1 MENTATLRADNAN
14 LRKIQAK
21 LVQWE
26 LKENPLAP
34 LSTAQTDFIN
44 RLSDLAT
51 GNVAP
56 NGETPTDT
64 VEKSSEPTEELPASL
79 EQFKQSACVID
90 STQNFLSWYNSIDA
104 EILEHFDDVYL
115 EYYEQLRSR
124 AGECDH
130 MLKEIDVSLE
140 SLGKLTQEFNFVSEK
155 TSSLH
160 EASESLLQDQTKLS
174 DTGEEIRKRLKYF
187 TQAESI
193 SQRLHNPTFSVSN
206 DTFVDILNTIDDCI
220 EYMRVNPT
228 FSEASAYSVK
238 YRTCLAKATQMMKTY
253 VTNIL
258 SNATAQVMA
267 PKGSGAPKSLEALE
281 QPKVGDRS
289 AEAAFAL
296 FYGKFQASSSR
307 VQRITAMI
315 EERLDRSP
323 DYEQLLG
330 ELHQTYLTQRAAIMS
345 TGVDQAIKDLAKKHK
360 GDHCALVRSAC
371 AFMVHISQDEHRL
384 FYQFFAKPSGQLI
397 GYMEG
402 LCTILY
408 DTLRPYIIR
417 IDHLETLAEI
427 CSILKVEML
436 DEHVTYSP
444 DSLEAFA
451 KIVYQ
456 LLQDVQE
463 RIGFRAQNY
472 LESDIRNYK
481 PSAGDLAYPEKLEMM
496 ESIALSLQ
504 DNSHHYHHN
513 PHQHLRRADSRSS
526 ITSGVSMDTSLDA
539 TAPTAEHTLKV
550 RSGNSP
556 ADLHGMWYPTVRR
569 TLVCLSRLYRCID
582 KSIFQSLSQ
591 QALTHC
597 IHSVSSA
604 AAQIAQSRTTIDG
617 ELFEIKHLLILREQ
631 IAPFRVDFT
640 AKETSLDFSKVRTA
654 AYELLQK
661 RKQLF
666 SLGSNNALLEF
677 LLDGTPQVREQLL
690 DSRKDVDRQ
699 LKTVCETFIRDATK
713 QLVGPV
719 LTFIESAQGYV
730 KNQPSA
736 GKSGAAGAA
745 SGGAVAQST
754 GMALRMAPF
763 AAPQQIS
770 SIIQECLRNIKSK
783 LSGLQRSMQ
792 LYLANKD
799 TEFILFRPIRN
810 NIIGAFVK
818 LEQILLLNAY
828 TKDDLTIVSCPSAEQ
843 ISVLLSSV
851 NLAGSG
857 TSDPTVAAFGKT
869 QTTDAQRKISTSS
882 ISSAGSTKAPIE
894 KKVSFDSGANTV
906 VEIERIEVVGESL
919 GETEIEQG
927 KEVLVA
933 DQDSLVGE
941 KNAEAKSIGVEA
953 ERA

>member
-1 MENTATLRADNAN
+1 MENVASLRADNAS
-14 LRKIQAK
+14 LRKIQSK

-34 LSTAQTDFIN
+34 LSATQSDFIN
-44 RLSDLAT
+44 RLNDLAS
-51 GNVAP
+51 GNIAP
-56 NGETPTDT
+56 STDGGTSDETETKPMD
-64 VEKSSEPTEELPASL
+64 ELPASL
-79 EQFKQSACVID
+79 EKFKQSSCVID

-115 EYYEQLRSR
+115 EYYEQLRARST
-124 AGECDH
+124 ECDQ
-130 MLKEIDVSLE
+130 MLDEIEVSLG
-140 SLGKLTQEFNFVSEK
+140 SLRQLTQEFNFVSDK

-160 EASESLLQDQTKLS
+160 QASESLLQDQTRLN

-206 DTFVDILNTIDDCI
+206 DTFVDILNTIDDCL
-220 EYMRVNPT
+220 EYMQVNFT
-228 FSEASAYSVK
+228 FIEAPVYSVK
-238 YRTCLAKATQMMKTY
+238 YRACLAKAAQMMKTY
-253 VTNIL
+253 VLGIL
-258 SNATAQVMA
+258 ANATAQVLA
-267 PKGSGAPKSLEALE
+267 PKGSGAPRSLEALD
-281 QPKVGDRS
+281 QPMVGDPT
-289 AEAAFAL
+289 AEAAFVL
-296 FYGKFQASSSR
+296 FYGKFQASSPR
-307 VQRITAMI
+307 VKRITGMI
-315 EERLDRSP
+315 EHRLDRSA
-323 DYEQLLG
+323 DYGLLLG
-330 ELHQTYLTQRAAIMS
+330 ELHQNYLNQRATIMS
-345 TGVDQAIKDLAKKHK
+345 SGVDQAIKDLTKKHK

-371 AFMVHISQDEHRL
+371 AFMVHICQDEHRL
-384 FYQFFAKPSGQLI
+384 FYQFFAKPSAQLNI
-397 GYMEG
+397 YMEG

-436 DEHVTYSP
+436 DEHVSYSP

-472 LESDIRNYK
+472 LESDIRNYR

-504 DNSHHYHHN
+504 ETQNAHS
-513 PHQHLRRADSRSS
+513 HLRRVDSRSS
-526 ITSGVSMDTSLDA
+526 ITSGMSLASLD
-539 TAPTAEHTLKV
+539 TTPSTTDMTLKA
-550 RSGNSP
+550 RPAGNSP

-591 QALTHC
+591 QALVHC
-597 IHSVSSA
+597 IHSVSTA
-604 AAQIAQSRTTIDG
+604 ASQIAQNRTTIDG

-699 LKTVCETFIRDATK
+699 LKTVCETFIKDATN

-719 LTFIESAQGYV
+719 LAFIEQAQNHLR
-730 KNQPSA
+730 NQPGA
-736 GKSGAAGAA
+736 GKTPATGAGASA
-745 SGGAVAQST
+745 STGTAGGQST

-810 NIIGAFVK
+810 NIIGSFVK
-818 LEQILLLNAY
+818 LEQILMLNAY

-851 NLAGSG
+851 NLAGG
-857 TSDPTVAAFGKT
+857 TANDQPLPSFGKT
-869 QTTDAQRKISTSS
+869 LPYEKQRKISTSS
-882 ISSAGSTKAPIE
+882 STGGSNVAPTKAPIE
-894 KKVSFDSGANTV
+894 KKVSFDSGANSV
-906 VEIERIEVVGESL
+906 VEIERIEDQEVEKGQEVTVEGE
-919 GETEIEQG
+919 ET
-927 KEVLVA
+927 L
-933 DQDSLVGE
+933 
-941 KNAEAKSIGVEA
+941 AKSVEQTVP
-953 ERA
+953 E

>member
-1 MENTATLRADNAN
+1 
-14 LRKIQAK
+14 
-21 LVQWE
+21 
-26 LKENPLAP
+26 
-34 LSTAQTDFIN
+34 
-44 RLSDLAT
+44 
-51 GNVAP
+51 
-56 NGETPTDT
+56 
-64 VEKSSEPTEELPASL
+64 
-79 EQFKQSACVID
+79 
-90 STQNFLSWYNSIDA
+90 
-104 EILEHFDDVYL
+104 
-115 EYYEQLRSR
+115 
-124 AGECDH
+124 
-130 MLKEIDVSLE
+130 MLQEIDVSLD
-140 SLGKLTQEFNFVSEK
+140 SLRQLTQEFNFVSEK

-160 EASESLLQDQTKLS
+160 QASESLLQDQTRLN
-174 DTGEEIRKRLKYF
+174 DTGDEIKKRLKYF

-206 DTFVDILNTIDDCI
+206 ETFVDILNTIDDCI
-220 EYMRVNPT
+220 EYMRVNPA
-228 FSEASAYSVK
+228 FSEAAAYSVK

-253 VTNIL
+253 VFGIL
-258 SNATAQVMA
+258 SNATAQVLA
-267 PKGSGAPKSLEALE
+267 PKGSGAPRSLEALD
-281 QPKVGDRS
+281 QPKIGDPT
-289 AEAAFAL
+289 ADAAFVL
-296 FYGKFQASSSR
+296 FYGKFQASSPR
-307 VQRITAMI
+307 VKRITGLI
-315 EERLDRSP
+315 EDRLDRSP

-330 ELHQTYLTQRAAIMS
+330 ELHQNYLTQRATIMRS
-345 TGVDQAIKDLAKKHK
+345 GVDQAIKDLTKKYK

-371 AFMVHISQDEHRL
+371 AFMVHICQDEHRL
-384 FYQFFAKPSGQLI
+384 FYQFFAKQSAQLI
-397 GYMEG
+397 IYMEG

-436 DEHVTYSP
+436 DEHVAYSP
-444 DSLEAFA
+444 EPLEAFA

-472 LESDIRNYK
+472 LESDIRNYR

-504 DNSHHYHHN
+504 ENQYAQ
-513 PHQHLRRADSRSS
+513 HQLRRVDSRSS
-526 ITSGVSMDTSLDA
+526 ITSGMSLASLETTQTTTDPA
-539 TAPTAEHTLKV
+539 LKV

-556 ADLHGMWYPTVRR
+556 ADMHGMWYPTVRR

-597 IHSVSSA
+597 IYSVSLA
-604 AAQIAQSRTTIDG
+604 ASQIAQNRTTIDG

-699 LKTVCETFIRDATK
+699 LKLVCETFIKDATK

-719 LTFIESAQGYV
+719 LTFIEAAQ
-730 KNQPSA
+730 NHLRSQPGG
-736 GKSGAAGAA
+736 GKTAAVTAAGSVTNSAVPA
-745 SGGAVAQST
+745 SGQST

-783 LSGLQRSMQ
+783 LAGLQRSMQ

-810 NIIGAFVK
+810 NIIGSFVK
-818 LEQILLLNAY
+818 LEQILMLNAY

-851 NLAGSG
+851 NLAGGSV
-857 TSDPTVAAFGKT
+857 TEQSVPSFGSK
-869 QTTDAQRKISTSS
+869 AQPSRKISTSS
-882 ISSAGSTKAPIE
+882 LISSSSAGEPTQSNTKTPIE

-906 VEIERIEVVGESL
+906 VEIERIAESEVEKCEEVV
-919 GETEIEQG
+919 
-927 KEVLVA
+927 
-933 DQDSLVGE
+933 
-941 KNAEAKSIGVEA
+941 VEA
-953 ERA
+953 QEAVSNQPDQQNPAGQVV

>member
-1 MENTATLRADNAN
+1 METVATMRADNAS
-14 LRKIQAK
+14 LRKIQSK

-34 LSTAQTDFIN
+34 LTATQSDFIN
-44 RLSDLAT
+44 RLTDLAN
-51 GNVAP
+51 GNVPASVGSAP
-56 NGETPTDT
+56 PADVSKDHASN
-64 VEKSSEPTEELPASL
+64 EELPASL

-90 STQNFLSWYNSIDA
+90 TTQNFLSWYNSIDA

-124 AGECDH
+124 TSECDQ
-130 MLKEIDVSLE
+130 MLQEIDVSLD
-140 SLGKLTQEFNFVSEK
+140 SLRQLTQEFNFVSEK

-160 EASESLLQDQTKLS
+160 QASESLLQDQTRLS
-174 DTGEEIRKRLKYF
+174 DTGDEIKKRLKYF

-206 DTFVDILNTIDDCI
+206 DTFVHILNTIDDCI
-220 EYMRVNPT
+220 EYMRVNPSY
-228 FSEASAYSVK
+228 SEASTYAVK
-238 YRTCLAKATQMMKTY
+238 YRACLAKATQMMKTY
-253 VTNIL
+253 VFGIL
-258 SNATAQVMA
+258 SNATAQVLT
-267 PKGSGAPKSLEALE
+267 PKGSGVPRSLEALD
-281 QPKVGDRS
+281 QPKIGDPT
-289 AEAAFAL
+289 ADAAFVL
-296 FYGKFQASSSR
+296 FYGKFQASSPR
-307 VQRITAMI
+307 VKRITGLI

-323 DYEQLLG
+323 EYEQLLG
-330 ELHQTYLTQRAAIMS
+330 ELHQSYLTQRATIMRS
-345 TGVDQAIKDLAKKHK
+345 GVDQAIKDLAKKHK

-371 AFMVHISQDEHRL
+371 AFMVHICQDEHRL
-384 FYQFFAKPSGQLI
+384 FYQFFAKHSAQLI
-397 GYMEG
+397 IYMEG

-436 DEHVTYSP
+436 DEHVSYSP
-444 DSLEAFA
+444 ESLEAFA

-472 LESDIRNYK
+472 LESDIRNYR

-504 DNSHHYHHN
+504 EN
-513 PHQHLRRADSRSS
+513 QHAPPQLRRADSRSS
-526 ITSGVSMDTSLDA
+526 IASGMSLASLDTTPSTIDPA
-539 TAPTAEHTLKV
+539 LKV
-550 RSGNSP
+550 RAGNSP
-556 ADLHGMWYPTVRR
+556 ADMHGMWYPTVRR

-591 QALTHC
+591 QALAHC
-597 IHSVSSA
+597 IHSVSTA
-604 AAQIAQSRTTIDG
+604 ASQIAQNRTTIDG

-699 LKTVCETFIRDATK
+699 LKMVCETFITDATK

-719 LTFIESAQGYV
+719 LTFIEAAQNHLR
-730 KNQPSA
+730 NQPGGGKTAAVASA
-736 GKSGAAGAA
+736 GTAAA
-745 SGGAVAQST
+745 SSGQST

-783 LSGLQRSMQ
+783 LTGLQRSMQ

-810 NIIGAFVK
+810 NIIGSFVK
-818 LEQILLLNAY
+818 LEQILMLNAY

-851 NLAGSG
+851 NLAGG
-857 TSDPTVAAFGKT
+857 TMAEQPVASFGSKV
-869 QTTDAQRKISTSS
+869 QPVRKISTSS
-882 ISSAGSTKAPIE
+882 SIGSNAAETQPAKAPIE
-894 KKVSFDSGANTV
+894 KKVSFDSGANMV
-906 VEIERIEVVGESL
+906 VEIERV
-919 GETEIEQG
+919 
-927 KEVLVA
+927 
-933 DQDSLVGE
+933 D
-941 KNAEAKSIGVEA
+941 EA
-953 ERA
+953 EVEKGEEALVDVKEAAFKHPEPAAVPE

>member
-1 MENTATLRADNAN
+1 MDTVATMRADNAS

-34 LSTAQTDFIN
+34 LSATQTDFIN

-51 GNVAP
+51 GNVVTPAGDDVPP
-56 NGETPTDT
+56 NADKGHTASD
-64 VEKSSEPTEELPASL
+64 ELPASL
-79 EQFKQSACVID
+79 EQFKQSACSID

-115 EYYEQLRSR
+115 EYHEQLRSR
-124 AGECDH
+124 TTECDQ
-130 MLKEIDVSLE
+130 MLQEIDVSLD
-140 SLGKLTQEFNFVSEK
+140 SLRQLTHEFNFVSEK

-160 EASESLLQDQTKLS
+160 QASESLLQDQTRLS
-174 DTGEEIRKRLKYF
+174 NTGDEIKKRMKYF

-206 DTFVDILNTIDDCI
+206 DTFVDMLNTIDDCL
-220 EYMRVNPT
+220 EYMRVNPS
-228 FSEASAYSVK
+228 FSEASTYAVK
-238 YRTCLAKATQMMKTY
+238 YRACLSKATQMMKTY
-253 VTNIL
+253 VLNIL
-258 SNATAQVMA
+258 SNATAQVLT
-267 PKGSGAPKSLEALE
+267 PKGSGAPRALEALD
-281 QPKVGDRS
+281 QPKVGDPT
-289 AEAAFAL
+289 ADTAFVL
-296 FYGKFQASSSR
+296 FYGKFQASSPR
-307 VQRITAMI
+307 VKRITALI
-315 EERLDRSP
+315 EDRLDRSP
-323 DYEQLLG
+323 DYDLLLG
-330 ELHQTYLTQRAAIMS
+330 ELHSNYLTQRATIMS
-345 TGVDQAIKDLAKKHK
+345 SGVDQAIKDLAKKHK

-371 AFMVHISQDEHRL
+371 AFMVHICQDEHRL
-384 FYQFFAKPSGQLI
+384 FYQFFAKHSAQLSI
-397 GYMEG
+397 YMEG

-436 DEHVTYSP
+436 DEHVSYSP

-472 LESDIRNYK
+472 LESDIRNYR

-504 DNSHHYHHN
+504 ENAH
-513 PHQHLRRADSRSS
+513 PFLRRTDSRSS
-526 ITSGVSMDTSLDA
+526 IASGTTLASLDTPSA
-539 TAPTAEHTLKV
+539 APSGSTAESLLKV

-556 ADLHGMWYPTVRR
+556 ADMHGMWYPTVRR

-591 QALTHC
+591 QALAHC
-597 IHSVSSA
+597 IYSVSVA
-604 AAQIAQSRTTIDG
+604 AGQIAQNRTTIDG

-699 LKTVCETFIRDATK
+699 LKMVCETFIKDATK

-719 LTFIESAQGYV
+719 LTFIEAAQNHLR
-730 KNQPSA
+730 NQPGGGKTATVA
-736 GKSGAAGAA
+736 GTGPAATPA
-745 SGGAVAQST
+745 T

-783 LSGLQRSMQ
+783 LAGLQRSMQ

-818 LEQILLLNAY
+818 LEQILMLNAY

-851 NLAGSG
+851 NLAGSATG
-857 TSDPTVAAFGKT
+857 EQPVASFGKV
-869 QTTDAQRKISTSS
+869 QPVRKISTSS
-882 ISSAGSTKAPIE
+882 SIGSNAADVPSSTKAPVE
-894 KKVSFDSGANTV
+894 KKVSFDSGANMV
-906 VEIERIEVVGESL
+906 VEIERNEEPATEKGEEVKVETQAPATEEPVQSDIPSAIES
-919 GETEIEQG
+919 
-927 KEVLVA
+927 
-933 DQDSLVGE
+933 
-941 KNAEAKSIGVEA
+941 
-953 ERA
+953 

>member
-1 MENTATLRADNAN
+1 MDTVATMRADNAS
-14 LRKIQAK
+14 LRKIQSK

-34 LSTAQTDFIN
+34 LSATQTDFIN
-44 RLSDLAT
+44 RLTDLAT
-51 GNVAP
+51 GNAVPVA
-56 NGETPTDT
+56 GDVTESTPADKEHTVTD
-64 VEKSSEPTEELPASL
+64 ELPASL

-124 AGECDH
+124 ASECDQ
-130 MLKEIDVSLE
+130 MLQEIDVSLD
-140 SLGKLTQEFNFVSEK
+140 SLRQLTQEFNFVSEK

-160 EASESLLQDQTKLS
+160 QASESLLQDQTHLS
-174 DTGEEIRKRLKYF
+174 NTGDEIKKRLKYF

-206 DTFVDILNTIDDCI
+206 ETFVDMLNTIDDCL
-220 EYMRVNPT
+220 EYMRVNPS
-228 FSEASAYSVK
+228 FSEASVYAVK
-238 YRTCLAKATQMMKTY
+238 YRACLSKATQMMKTY
-253 VTNIL
+253 VLGIL
-258 SNATAQVMA
+258 SNATAQVLT
-267 PKGSGAPKSLEALE
+267 PKGSGAARSLEALD
-281 QPKVGDRS
+281 QQKVGDPT
-289 AEAAFAL
+289 ADAAFVL
-296 FYGKFQASSSR
+296 FYGKFQASSPR
-307 VQRITAMI
+307 VRRITALI
-315 EERLDRSP
+315 EDRLDRSP

-330 ELHQTYLTQRAAIMS
+330 ELHQNYLTQRATIMS
-345 TGVDQAIKDLAKKHK
+345 SGVDQAIKDLAKKHK

-371 AFMVHISQDEHRL
+371 AFMVHICQDEHRL
-384 FYQFFAKPSGQLI
+384 FYQFFAKLSAQLSM
-397 GYMEG
+397 YMEG

-436 DEHVTYSP
+436 DEHVSYSP
-444 DSLEAFA
+444 ESLEAFA

-472 LESDIRNYK
+472 LESDIRNYR

-504 DNSHHYHHN
+504 ENQH
-513 PHQHLRRADSRSS
+513 PHPHLGRVDSRSS
-526 ITSGVSMDTSLDA
+526 IASGMSLASLDTTPPSA
-539 TAPTAEHTLKV
+539 TDPALKV
-550 RSGNSP
+550 RTGNSP
-556 ADLHGMWYPTVRR
+556 ADMHGMWYPTVRR

-597 IHSVSSA
+597 IYSVSA
-604 AAQIAQSRTTIDG
+604 AASQIAQNRTTIDG

-699 LKTVCETFIRDATK
+699 LKMVCETFIKDATK

-719 LTFIESAQGYV
+719 LTFIEAAQNHLR
-730 KNQPSA
+730 NQPGG
-736 GKSGAAGAA
+736 GKSVQVAG
-745 SGGAVAQST
+745 GPTTPGTVATAGQST

-783 LSGLQRSMQ
+783 LTGLQRSMQ

-810 NIIGAFVK
+810 NIIGSFVK
-818 LEQILLLNAY
+818 LEQVLMLNAY

-851 NLAGSG
+851 NLAGG
-857 TSDPTVAAFGKT
+857 ALGEQPVASFGK
-869 QTTDAQRKISTSS
+869 AQPARKISTSS
-882 ISSAGSTKAPIE
+882 SIGSNAAEAPAKAPIE

-906 VEIERIEVVGESL
+906 VEIERVAEPEAEEGEEVIME
-919 GETEIEQG
+919 
-927 KEVLVA
+927 A
-933 DQDSLVGE
+933 DTTLEPSNQAVSP
-941 KNAEAKSIGVEA
+941 NAEQS
-953 ERA
+953 